1 MRTSYRGPAKLPPV
15 TVIGFGAE
23 AVGAAKP
30 PSSGR
35 DPAQTSLAVDSFATE
50 ESYGAASE
58 QQTSALAAATA
69 EANAAPQAAPTLDA
83 PDDITG
89 VVAGSLNAT
98 DADGDALTYA
108 VTGAPTGGTVTVDQ
122 AGTFVYTLTQATRLK
137 AGSTAGGDIDSFTVT
152 ISDGQ
157 TTTAVPVT
165 VAVSNEVTSV
175 DSPITVGTNPTGV
188 ATTTTATGT
197 YTYVANQSSNIVS
210 VIDSNNEVVST
221 ITVGSAP
228 TGVAASPDGSKVYV
242 TNRSTGKLSVIDTNT
257 NKVVSTITVGSAPTG
272 VPFTSEILDRC
283 EQIMR
288 EACADFGAQ
297 LHEFNGET
305 DHVHLL
311 VHYPPKVAL

>member
-1 MRTSYRGPAKLPPV
+1 MSRPSPAPLAS
-15 TVIGFGAE
+15 TA
-23 AVGAAKP
+23 P
-30 PSSGR
+30 PSTAIGPTRTCASSSSSG
-35 DPAQTSLAVDSFATE
+35 SS
-50 ESYGAASE
+50 
-58 QQTSALAAATA
+58 
-69 EANAAPQAAPTLDA
+69 
-83 PDDITG
+83 
-89 VVAGSLNAT
+89 
-98 DADGDALTYA
+98 
-108 VTGAPTGGTVTVDQ
+108 
-122 AGTFVYTLTQATRLK
+122 
-137 AGSTAGGDIDSFTVT
+137 
-152 ISDGQ
+152 
-157 TTTAVPVT
+157 
-165 VAVSNEVTSV
+165 
-175 DSPITVGTNPTGV
+175 SPN
-188 ATTTTATGT
+188 ATGT
-197 YTYVANQSSNIVS
+197 YTYVANQSSNTVS

-272 VPFTSEILDRC
+272 VPFTSEILDRR